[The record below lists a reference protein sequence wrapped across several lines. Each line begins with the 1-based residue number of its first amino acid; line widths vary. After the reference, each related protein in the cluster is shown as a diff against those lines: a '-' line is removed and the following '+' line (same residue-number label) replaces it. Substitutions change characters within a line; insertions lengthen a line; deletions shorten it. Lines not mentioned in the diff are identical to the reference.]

1 MKGKRHY
8 LAIVVSVL
16 TSVFLSCEKLA
27 LAPDPASSPE
37 EVFDYLWEDINNRY
51 TYFEEKNIN
60 WDSVGI
66 SMRTKIYDDMPEVEL
81 FQVLGKMLF
90 VLKDGHVN
98 LTSSFDRSRNWEWF
112 ENYHVNYSQNLIDQH
127 YLGLDFRITGPLH
140 NTIIQSV
147 LYVNYR
153 SFSNDISAQ
162 HLDRL
167 MERAAGLKGVIIDVR
182 SNGGG
187 KLSNAYALA
196 SCFADKTHVF
206 AEERLKTGPGRSDF
220 SAWRKLSI
228 SPRDGKKFQGPVIV
242 LTNRKSYSATTFFA
256 QMMKTLP
263 NAILMGDNTGGGGGV
278 PAFGELPNGWK
289 YRFSASQ
296 TVTPEGDHIE
306 FGVPVDVFQPLISS
320 DERNGIDSIIEAAL
334 GWFE

>member
-1 MKGKRHY
+1 MKSQLFR
-8 LAIVVSVL
+8 LIIIFCAISAC
-16 TSVFLSCEKLA
+16 LSCEKLA
-27 LAPDPASSPE
+27 LSPDPAASPE

-60 WDSVGI
+60 WDSVGVA
-66 SMRTKIYDDMPEVEL
+66 MRAKIHGDMSDIEL

-112 ENYHVNYSQNLIDQH
+112 ENYHLNYSQNLIDNH

-140 NTIIQSV
+140 NTMIDSV

-153 SFSNDISAQ
+153 SFTNDISAQ

-167 MERAAGLKGVIIDVR
+167 MDRAAGLRGVIIDVR

-196 SCFADKTHVF
+196 SCFADQTYVF
-206 AEERLKTGPGRSDF
+206 AEERIKTGPGTGDF
-220 SAWRKLSI
+220 SDWRKLSVK
-228 SPRDGKKFQGPVIV
+228 SREGKKFLGSVIV

-296 TVTPEGDHIE
+296 TINPEGDHIE
-306 FGVPVDVFQPLISS
+306 FGVPVDVFKPLISA
-320 DERNGIDSIIEAAL
+320 DEQKGIDSIIEAAL
-334 GWFE
+334 ELFE